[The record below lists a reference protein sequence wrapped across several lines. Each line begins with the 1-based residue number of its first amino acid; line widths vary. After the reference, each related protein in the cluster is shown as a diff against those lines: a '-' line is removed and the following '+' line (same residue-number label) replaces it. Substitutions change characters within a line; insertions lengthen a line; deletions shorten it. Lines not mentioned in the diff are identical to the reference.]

1 AREEPEVLNGW
12 ADEAVVE
19 VDENRGVGGP
29 EHVAPVQVAVDALRA
44 RSRERRGDGV
54 GDVER
59 HVTIARRQ
67 RPGDEVALH
76 QGLDRLVD
84 DRRARP
90 AARAIE
96 LYDEAPLV
104 LQLHLVDA
112 VLEGAQR
119 QAAAGA
125 AEASHLDRL
134 EHTVRGEGEEG
145 RAGLVWRAAQ
155 CPSAFSI
162 FAQVSRSP
170 TVRLRTRPEGV
181 DSSEST
187 QKYPWRSNW

>member
-1 AREEPEVLNGW
+1 MG
-12 ADEAVVE
+12 VVGRAPGALGEGAE
-19 VDENRGVGGP
+19 VDPFDPAGAPGGAGVERRAGRHVGGR
-29 EHVAPVQVAVDALRA
+29 QVRK
-44 RSRERRGDGV
+44 EGV
-54 GDVER
+54 LVE
-59 HVTIARRQ
+59 
-67 RPGDEVALH
+67 
-76 QGLDRLVD
+76 

-170 TVRLRTRPEGV
+170 TVRLRTRPEGD